1 MELTDTV
8 WEIIKSNSN
17 VCDGKVWYGVK
28 STKIFCK
35 PSCPSRIPNKSNVL
49 LFTNLDDPVKC
60 GFRPCKRCQP
70 INELISD
77 EIWVAEINYILE
89 SYYDQDLTL
98 SELALLVHGSPSHLR
113 HVYQSKTGLSPSKKL
128 MQIRM
133 DKEQNFYKAL
143 NDQLVILLMMLEF
156 PTILISL
163 RFLKIYMGSHLIS
176 IVLSILIKI
185 KNGYQFLLKILN

>member
-70 INELISD
+70 INELVSD

-133 DKEQNFYKAL
+133 DKATELLQSTKRPISDIA
-143 NDQLVILLMMLEF
+143 NDVGIPNNSYF
-156 PTILISL
+156 
-163 RFLKIYMGSHLIS
+163 
-176 IVLSILIKI
+176 IKI
-185 KNGYQFLLKILN
+185 FKNIYGITPHQYRAKHPN